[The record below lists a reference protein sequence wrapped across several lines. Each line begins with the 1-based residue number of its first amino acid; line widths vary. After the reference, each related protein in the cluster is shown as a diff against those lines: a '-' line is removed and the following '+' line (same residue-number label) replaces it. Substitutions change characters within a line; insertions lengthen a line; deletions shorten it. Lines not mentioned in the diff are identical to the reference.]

1 MKSFFF
7 FLLVLLPLTLRAQD
21 STLHISAY
29 VDGYYGYDLGHTPG
43 HGRPYFYV
51 ANQHNNFNL
60 NLLALKLTYNADRYR
75 LQATPAFG
83 TYMAAN
89 YAAEP
94 AELRYLVDAYGGLR
108 LHKGIWLDA
117 GILPSPFGY
126 EGALSHDL
134 PTYTR
139 SFSAENSPYYL
150 AGARLTLPLG
160 EQLTAYA
167 YVVNGWQNIRET
179 NEAKSF
185 IGQLQYKP
193 SDKLL
198 LNASTYAGNE
208 QTTDSLG
215 SRMRYFLD
223 LYAYWTPSDKFSLL
237 ALLDI
242 GSQQDKLAP
251 QNPDSQIWH
260 TANCILSYRWAKE
273 WRSSLRAE
281 YYNDLKAANVAS
293 ATASGPG
300 VEVYGG
306 SLGVDYMPTALS
318 MLRLEA
324 RYLQAGADI
333 FPEKDANTNSR
344 WMLTAAL
351 SIKIE

>member
-1 MKSFFF
+1 MKSV
-7 FLLVLLPLTLRAQD
+7 FLFLALILSTLRAQD

-29 VDGYYGYDLGHTPG
+29 LDGYYGYDIGHTLG
-43 HGRPYFYV
+43 RSRPYFYV

-60 NLLALKLTYNADRYR
+60 NLLALKLTYSADRYR

-108 LHKGIWLDA
+108 LHNGIWLDA

-160 EQLTAYA
+160 ERLTGYA
-167 YVVNGWQNIRET
+167 YMVNGWQNIRET
-179 NEAKSF
+179 NDAKSF
-185 IGQLQYKP
+185 IGQLQYKNG
-193 SDKLL
+193 DRLL
-198 LNASTYAGNE
+198 LNASTYVGNE
-208 QTTDSLG
+208 QTTDSL
-215 SRMRYFLD
+215 SNRMRYFVD
-223 LYAYWTPSDKFSLL
+223 LYAYWAPSDKFSIL
-237 ALLDI
+237 ALFDV
-242 GSQQDKLAP
+242 GSQQDKIAP
-251 QNPDSQIWH
+251 KNPDSQLWH
-260 TANCILSYRWAKE
+260 TANCITSYRWAKE

-281 YYNDLKAANVAS
+281 YYNDPKAANLAS

-306 SLGVDYMPTALS
+306 SLGLDYMPT
-318 MLRLEA
+318 
-324 RYLQAGADI
+324 
-333 FPEKDANTNSR
+333 
-344 WMLTAAL
+344 
-351 SIKIE
+351 